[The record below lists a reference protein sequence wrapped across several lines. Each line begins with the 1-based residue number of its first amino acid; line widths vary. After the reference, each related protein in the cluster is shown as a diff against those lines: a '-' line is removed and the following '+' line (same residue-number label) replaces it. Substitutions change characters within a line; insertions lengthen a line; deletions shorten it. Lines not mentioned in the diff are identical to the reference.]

1 MKKVFKNKVKSLK
14 LTTLGFTLIE
24 LLGVLILLAVIALIA
39 YPIIDKVLSNAKNQ
53 AYERQ
58 KDSII
63 EVASL
68 YVTVNGNYS
77 TSTKLLSFQTLID
90 AGFLKE
96 GEILDP
102 RDSSKEMPGC
112 VLYSWSEFKNQYIFE
127 YSEECKLPSYAV
139 GDLLKVQV
147 SDSETQNIY
156 VLEVNGNEI
165 VGILDRNLP
174 GVTVA
179 WISEEDYNSAGG
191 DWTNDDNT
199 TFNQNLYEFGPI
211 TALAA
216 MNERTSSWNKVNKIE
231 MPEATTILKL
241 TEFYQNLSE
250 TDKQNWEIKYRDRM
264 NEAFEAIGGCNSNTE
279 CKEKLTEAGYG
290 DVLLPEWVTINL
302 ETTGDSSAGWGY
314 WTSTPV
320 EYSVFSYPDGAW
332 NVNGLGDLYSGF
344 VDDSDV
350 VGVRPVIHIYES
362 NILSKLEAPEYV
374 NPDDVGGN
382 IGVES

>member
-1 MKKVFKNKVKSLK
+1 MNKKF
-14 LTTLGFTLIE
+14 GFTLIE

-63 EVASL
+63 EAASL

-77 TSTKLLSFQTLID
+77 TSTKQLSFQTLID

-112 VLYSWSEFKNQYIFE
+112 VLYSWSESKNQYIFE
-127 YSEECKLPSYAV
+127 YSEECSLPSYAV

-174 GVTVA
+174 GGTVA

-191 DWTNDDNT
+191 
-199 TFNQNLYEFGPI
+199 
-211 TALAA
+211 
-216 MNERTSSWNKVNKIE
+216 
-231 MPEATTILKL
+231 
-241 TEFYQNLSE
+241 
-250 TDKQNWEIKYRDRM
+250 NW
-264 NEAFEAIGGCNSNTE
+264 
-279 CKEKLTEAGYG
+279 
-290 DVLLPEWVTINL
+290 
-302 ETTGDSSAGWGY
+302 TGDSDDADVPS
-314 WTSTPV
+314 
-320 EYSVFSYPDGAW
+320 FLR
-332 NVNGLGDLYSGF
+332 NRGF
-344 VDDSDV
+344 
-350 VGVRPVIHIYES
+350 
-362 NILSKLEAPEYV
+362 
-374 NPDDVGGN
+374 
-382 IGVES
+382 